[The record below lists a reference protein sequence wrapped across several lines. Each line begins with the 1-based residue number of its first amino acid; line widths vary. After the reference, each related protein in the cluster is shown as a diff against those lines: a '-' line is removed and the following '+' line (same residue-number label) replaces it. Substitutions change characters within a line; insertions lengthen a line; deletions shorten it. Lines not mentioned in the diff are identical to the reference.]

1 MNEYVT
7 DWINDTNCLCESSNR
22 DSVHRYTLSGLL
34 NIYQTSVRAPKRNL
48 CPGTGLKALNCMAGF
63 VASLPD
69 RNRLTLLGG
78 QEAMRW
84 VRQSIPALMRVTV
97 ILAALK
103 NWPIRNRD
111 TDVENGPVN
120 TAGEAEGGT
129 DWEQHW
135 HIHTPPC
142 VKQIATGKS
151 LCSPGSPARCSL
163 MN

>member
-1 MNEYVT
+1 
-7 DWINDTNCLCESSNR
+7 
-22 DSVHRYTLSGLL
+22 
-34 NIYQTSVRAPKRNL
+34 
-48 CPGTGLKALNCMAGF
+48 MAGF

-84 VRQSIPALMRVTV
+84 VRQSFPALMRVTV

-103 NWPIRNRD
+103 NWPVRNRD

-129 DWEQHW
+129 D
-135 HIHTPPC
+135 
-142 VKQIATGKS
+142 
-151 LCSPGSPARCSL
+151 
-163 MN
+163 